1 MTLRVEPLTGPRL
14 SQHLGD
20 LARLRIE
27 VFRDFPYL
35 YEGSFEYEE
44 KYLANFANAPDAVIV
59 AAIDGDQIVGASTAA
74 PLDAQA
80 HEIVEPFRQRQLDT
94 SRVFYFGESVLRL
107 PYRGRGIGVLFF
119 RLREGHA
126 RACGA
131 SVTAF
136 CSVIRPPDHPQ
147 RPPGYKPLD
156 HFWAKRGYAPARD
169 FTCEIAWRELG
180 ETQEAAHPMQFWL
193 KKLPA

>member
-14 SQHLGD
+14 QQHLAD

-35 YEGSFEYEE
+35 YEGSFDYEE
-44 KYLANFANAPDAVIV
+44 QYLAHFANSPDAVIV
-59 AAIDGDQIVGASTAA
+59 AAIDKDQIVGASTAS

-80 HEIVEPFRQRQLDT
+80 PEIVDPFRNRQLDT
-94 SRVFYFGESVLRL
+94 SRVFYFGESVLKL

-131 SVTAF
+131 SVTTF
-136 CSVIRPPDHPQ
+136 CSVIRSPDHPL

-156 HFWAKRGYAPARD
+156 MFWAKRGYAPAKD
-169 FTCEIAWRELG
+169 FTCEVTWKDVDQPQ
-180 ETQEAAHPMQFWL
+180 ETAHQMQYWL